1 MHNRRSFLKTSG
13 ALALAGLLP
22 SIGTANSLFSSLAAK
37 YPPFG
42 LQTYTLNFL
51 LNGPDVDT
59 KAVLK
64 QIADMGIK
72 ELETATGTATGLYY
86 GHKPKEF
93 GVMVKDLGMTWVA
106 NHYGGLPR
114 ARPNAPVAAAS
125 GAVGAIA
132 TPPTAPARPAMPGG
146 PRTNLANNLQQ
157 IVDEA
162 AAGGCSWVVCS
173 SSAESTMDE
182 IKKTTEIFA
191 KAGEAARKNKMKFA
205 YHNHQSE
212 FDKVDGTS
220 AYDYILTQTNKNEV
234 FMELD
239 LAWAFLAKMDPVA
252 MFKQYPN
259 RFPLWHVKDIDP
271 ATNRPCPVG
280 AGQFDFKRVYE
291 NAKLSGA
298 QHTFIEQDG
307 AKTIEDPAASVKWLK
322 TNIYAS

>member
-1 MHNRRSFLKTSG
+1 MHNRRSFLKNSG
-13 ALALAGLLP
+13 ALAVAGLLP
-22 SIGTANSLFSSLAAK
+22 FWGRANSLFSSSVAPQ
-37 YPPFG
+37 YPPVG
-42 LQTYTLNFL
+42 IQTYTLNFM

-64 QIADMGIK
+64 QIADIGVK

-86 GHKPKEF
+86 GHKSKEF
-93 GVMVKDLGMTWVA
+93 GAMVKDLGMTWVG

-114 ARPNAPVAAAS
+114 TRPNPASSAS

-132 TPPTAPARPAMPGG
+132 TPPTTPARPPMPGG
-146 PRTNLANNLQQ
+146 PRTNLAQNLQQ

-162 AAGGCSWVVCS
+162 AEGGCSWVVCS

-182 IKKTTEIFA
+182 IKKTTEIFSL
-191 KAGEAARKNKMKFA
+191 AGEAARKNKMRFA

-212 FDKVDGTS
+212 FTKVEGVS

-234 FMELD
+234 YMELD

-291 NAKLSGA
+291 NSKLSGVE
-298 QHTFIEQDG
+298 HTFIEQDG
-307 AKTIEDPAASVKWLK
+307 AKTIEDPAASIKWLK
-322 TNIYAS
+322 SNIYS

>member
-1 MHNRRSFLKTSG
+1 MYNRRTFLKTTG
-13 ALALAGLLP
+13 ALAVAGLLP
-22 SIGTANSLFSSLAAK
+22 GLGKANALLANLAAK
-37 YPPFG
+37 YPPIG
-42 LQTYTLNFL
+42 IQTYTLNFL
-51 LNGPDVDT
+51 WNSPDVDT

-72 ELETATGTATGLYY
+72 ELETATGTASGLYY
-86 GHKPKEF
+86 GHKAKEF
-93 GVMVKDLGMTWVA
+93 GTMVKDNGMTWIA

-114 ARPNAPVAAAS
+114 NRTAAPPTAAN

-132 TPPTAPARPAMPGG
+132 TPPTNANRPTPPGG
-146 PRTNLANNLQQ
+146 PRTNLADNLQQ

-162 AAGGCSWVVCS
+162 AEGGCSWVVCS

-182 IKKTTEIFA
+182 IKRTTEIFA
-191 KAGEAARKNKMKFA
+191 KAGEAARKNKMRFA

-212 FDKVDGTS
+212 FDKVDGIS

-239 LAWAFLAKMDPVA
+239 LAWAFMAKMDPVA

-271 ATNRPCPVG
+271 NTKRPCPLG

-291 NAKLSGA
+291 NSKLSGV

-307 AKTIEDPAASVKWLK
+307 AKTIDDPASSVKWLK
-322 TNIYAS
+322 SSIYKA

>member
-1 MHNRRSFLKTSG
+1 MYNRRSFLKAAG
-13 ALALAGLLP
+13 ALAAAGILP
-22 SIGTANSLFSSLAAK
+22 QVSRANSLFSGLAAK
-37 YPPFG
+37 YPPIG
-42 LQTYTLNFL
+42 IQTYTLNFM

-64 QIADMGIK
+64 QMADIGIK
-72 ELETATGTATGLYY
+72 ELETATGSASGLYY

-93 GVMVKDLGMTWVA
+93 GAMVKDLGMKWIG

-114 ARPNAPVAAAS
+114 TRTAPPAAT

-132 TPPTAPARPAMPGG
+132 TPPTRPPMPGG
-146 PRTNLANNLQQ
+146 PRTNLAENLQQ
-157 IVDEA
+157 IVDESA
-162 AAGGCSWVVCS
+162 EGGCSWVVCS

-212 FDKVDGTS
+212 FAKVDGIS
-220 AYDYILTQTNKNEV
+220 AYDYILTNTNKNEV

-239 LAWAFLAKMDPVA
+239 LAWAFMAKMDPVA

-280 AGQFDFKRVYE
+280 AGQFDFKRVFE
-291 NAKLSGA
+291 NAKLSGV

-307 AKTIEDPAASVKWLK
+307 AKTIDDPAASIKWLK
-322 TNIYAS
+322 TNVYS

>member
-1 MHNRRSFLKTSG
+1 MLNRRSFLKSSG
-13 ALALAGLLP
+13 ALAVAGLLP
-22 SIGTANSLFSSLAAK
+22 SFSNANSLLGGMAAK
-37 YPPFG
+37 YPPIG
-42 LQTYTLNFL
+42 IQTYTLNFL

-59 KAVLK
+59 KSVLK
-64 QIADMGIK
+64 QIADIGIK
-72 ELETATGTATGLYY
+72 ELETATGTTTGLYY

-93 GVMVKDLGMTWVA
+93 GAMVTDLGMKWVG

-114 ARPNAPVAAAS
+114 TRTTPAAGAAGAS

-132 TPPTAPARPAMPGG
+132 TPPTNQPAPRPGS
-146 PRTNLANNLQQ
+146 PRTNLAQNLQQ
-157 IVDEA
+157 IVDESA
-162 AAGGCSWVVCS
+162 EGGCSWVICS

-191 KAGEAARKNKMKFA
+191 KAGEAARKSKMKFA

-212 FDKVDGTS
+212 FTKIEGVS

-239 LAWAFLAKMDPVA
+239 LAWAFLADMDPVA
-252 MFKQYPN
+252 MFKQYPG

-280 AGQFDFKRVYE
+280 AGKFDFKRVYQ
-291 NAKLSGA
+291 NSKLSGV

-307 AKTIEDPAASVKWLK
+307 AKTIDDPAASVKWLK
-322 TNIYAS
+322 TNIYS